1 MKVLLL
7 ATFLSAL
14 VLGQTAPPAA
24 KPAVPAKAAVPA
36 AAKPAVVK
44 PAAPAAAKPVAA
56 KKPVAPV
63 KPAEPP
69 RDPGLYAYFDIVQGA
84 APMGRIVIRF
94 YEQEMPITVKNFVD
108 LARGAKP
115 FTDPKTGRRA
125 ARPLFNGL
133 TFHRVIPGFMVQ
145 GGDPLGTGMGGV
157 DAIADEFHPSLEFN
171 KPFLLSMAN
180 AGPATGSCQ
189 FFITTTPGPMG
200 FPKHLN
206 GRHPIFGEVVEG
218 QEVVDAIAAVPRG
231 ASDRPETPVVMKS
244 VVIRR
249 FPLGQPVWPVAKPVA
264 APKPAVVKPAVV
276 KPAIAVPP
284 KN

>member
-1 MKVLLL
+1 M
-7 ATFLSAL
+7 
-14 VLGQTAPPAA
+14 
-24 KPAVPAKAAVPA
+24 
-36 AAKPAVVK
+36 
-44 PAAPAAAKPVAA
+44 AAKPVVPA
-56 KKPVAPV
+56 KPVAPA

-69 RDPGLYAYFDIVQGA
+69 RDPGLYAYFDIVQGTTA
-84 APMGRIVIRF
+84 MGRIVIRF

-115 FTDPKTGRRA
+115 FTDPKTGRRT

-180 AGPATGSCQ
+180 AGPGTGSCQ
-189 FFITTTPGPMG
+189 FFITTTPGANG
-200 FPKHLN
+200 FPSWLN
-206 GRHPIFGEVVEG
+206 GKHPIFGEVVEG

-231 ASDRPETPVVMKS
+231 AGDRPETPVVMKS

-249 FPLGQPVWPVAKPVA
+249 FPLGQPIWPVAKPVA
-264 APKPAVVKPAVV
+264 APKPGAV
-276 KPAIAVPP
+276 KPAIAMP
-284 KN
+284 KKN